1 MLGVSQKP
9 DHSHDLE
16 INCATTASVTAAQNL
31 KDAPLSTCGTLDI
44 NPVVQPAPNGCS
56 VLGLQIGRMCNN
68 PGTIFACRGSF
79 YIGIWLEQLLLE
91 IANVCMRVGVPQLRE
106 LLHTHYPMRF

>member
-1 MLGVSQKP
+1 MLGVCQKP

-16 INCATTASVTAAQNL
+16 IDCATTASVTSAQSL

-44 NPVVQPAPNGCS
+44 NPVVQPTPNGCS
-56 VLGLQIGRMCNN
+56 VLGLQVGRMCNQSRYHFCV
-68 PGTIFACRGSF
+68 PRF
-79 YIGIWLEQLLLE
+79 LLHQELAGATLHA